1 MTYIE
6 TPSLIDTNKVH
17 QEIISKPGDVV
28 IDELYITTNQKNTSI
43 KNFSPRFVLYED
55 MFSNFLSGEITI
67 TDAGELVRLL
77 NFNGTEYLTISFRT
91 PQSQISIK
99 KTFAIY
105 ALKDR
110 FLSSTNRE
118 ETYVLLFTSIE
129 NITNNIIHLS
139 KKFSGKTD
147 ELVKKVFE
155 TYLKIPRFVDG
166 DQVSGIT
173 SLVLADTPHRTST
186 TFISTYWTPVRILN
200 WLASRTIGKE
210 YKAPNTLFFETNKM
224 FVFSSIENLIM
235 TQLKNKDIF
244 GTYIYSPT
252 GKAAFDM
259 TKTNYTLSDISR
271 QYMLV
276 KNIAPFTY
284 FDLLQ
289 SQNNGMYKNHLYT
302 HDILLKECR
311 RFSYNHFKGYDD
323 FYFMEDYK
331 SSGDQIVQS
340 KEKNTR
346 PFSANTLASDTNV
359 VQFKSKQYKMFEEQV
374 DPQYQTWVPQRT
386 SLLMQMSNFKL
397 HITVSGRSDLEVGR
411 LIYFVYPQAHSGDD
425 AEFKAD
431 QKLTGIYMITAIKH
445 IVSPSGY
452 DCILEI
458 TKDSF
463 FEAL

>member
-6 TPSLIDTNKVH
+6 TPSLIDTQDVH

-28 IDELYITTNQKNTSI
+28 IDELYITKNDENMNI

-55 MFSNFLSGEITI
+55 MFNNFLSGELTI
-67 TDAGELVRLL
+67 TDAGELVRIL
-77 NFNGTEYLTISFRT
+77 NFNGAEYLTISFRT
-91 PQSQISIK
+91 PQSKTNIK
-99 KTFAIY
+99 KSFAIY

-129 NITNNIIHLS
+129 NLTNNVTHIS
-139 KKFSGKTD
+139 KKFSGRTD
-147 ELVKKVFE
+147 NLIKNVFE
-155 TYLKIPRFVDG
+155 TYLKIPRIVDG
-166 DQVSGIT
+166 NKMSGVT
-173 SLVLADTPHRTST
+173 SLVLPDTPHRTNT
-186 TFISTYWTPVRILN
+186 TFISTYWSPVRIMS
-200 WLASRTIGKE
+200 WLASRSIGKE
-210 YKAPNTLFFETNKM
+210 YKAPNMLFFETNKL
-224 FVFSSIENLIM
+224 FVFSSIENLIT
-235 TQLKNKDIF
+235 TQLKQKEIL
-244 GTYIYSPT
+244 TAYVYSPT
-252 GKAAFDM
+252 GKMAFDT
-259 TKTNYTLSDISR
+259 TKTTYGLPDIIR
-271 QYMLV
+271 QYSLV

-284 FDLLQ
+284 FDVLQ
-289 SQNNGMYKNHLYT
+289 GQHNGFYGNFLYT

-311 RFSYNHFKGYDD
+311 QFSYNHFEGYQDY
-323 FYFMEDYK
+323 YFMEDYK
-331 SSGDQIVQS
+331 ASGDQITQS

-346 PFSANTLASDTNV
+346 TFSGSTISSNRNIV
-359 VQFKSKQYKMFEEQV
+359 HFKPKQYKMFPEQI

-445 IVSPSGY
+445 IVSPAGY